1 MSPEVFIAI
10 ATTAAFL
17 IGAVAG
23 ILWGFILGEG
33 SGKSRGFLEGW
44 AANQQASDRILHYR
58 RDIQI
63 TYRDPKTGRFTARP
77 QNKME
82 PGDVV
87 EIPTD
92 RQARKTLQ

>member
-33 SGKSRGFLEGW
+33 SGKNRGFMNGW
-44 AANQQASDRILHYR
+44 NMGLKYSDRTLHWR
-58 RDIQI
+58 KDIQI

-77 QNKME
+77 QNKAE
-82 PGDVV
+82 PGDVF
-87 EIPTD
+87 EIPTE
-92 RQARKTLQ
+92 RQAREILQ